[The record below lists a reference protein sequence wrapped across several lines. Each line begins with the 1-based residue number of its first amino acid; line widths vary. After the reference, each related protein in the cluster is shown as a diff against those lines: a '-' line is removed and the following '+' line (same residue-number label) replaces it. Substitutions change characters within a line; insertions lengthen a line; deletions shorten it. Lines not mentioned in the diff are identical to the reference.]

1 VDYGTAPAEDYARSQ
16 IVYAARGG
24 DLVVAEATTSWNYAG
39 PGLRLSCELLG
50 PEYSMSWNTLD
61 TEVKLF
67 LSRETGAVVGE
78 ELVEKQN
85 TDVGLLPLVADES
98 HHYGYQEE
106 NRHMTA
112 AFAQGRASAETP
124 MTGSSWPNCS

>member
-1 VDYGTAPAEDYARSQ
+1 MLAITGPGAKRPAAEPLPGRHRQPAHTAPARLRRHEAKLTGPSDIAH
-16 IVYAARGG
+16 
-24 DLVVAEATTSWNYAG
+24 AEATTSWSFAG

-67 LSRETGAVVGE
+67 LSRETHAVVGE

-98 HHYGYQEE
+98 HHYGYQK
-106 NRHMTA
+106 R
-112 AFAQGRASAETP
+112 
-124 MTGSSWPNCS
+124 TGT